1 LEISVWN
8 KEDFVAAT
16 GDRNDPY
23 TVFNFQVEIDGVPV
37 AAFSECSGLSTETEV
52 IEYRNGNEDNTVRK
66 LPGLKKFG
74 NIVLKRGFTDGK
86 ELWEWRKKVM
96 DGKTERRSGS
106 IVLLNE
112 QREPALRWNFR
123 EGWPLKWEGPVLNAK
138 SSEVAIEELVIA
150 CEDIQ
155 ME

>member
-1 LEISVWN
+1 M
-8 KEDFVAAT
+8 
-16 GDRNDPY
+16 
-23 TVFNFQVEIDGVPV
+23 
-37 AAFSECSGLSTETEV
+37 
-52 IEYRNGNEDNTVRK
+52 RK

-86 ELWEWRKKVM
+86 DLWDWRKTVM

-112 QREPALRWNFR
+112 SREPALRWNFA
-123 EGWPLKWEGPVLNAK
+123 EGWPVKWVGPALNAK

-150 CEDIQ
+150 CERIDDGVTLKRRPKLSQ
-155 ME
+155 H